1 MKKFILIA
9 SSLLL
14 IQPFCCAELS
24 DAEMTTPE
32 YLINSGYST
41 EMAEMVNYQK
51 SMSLGEEFNSI
62 KPVQRSKRNKFTRF
76 WRRCLEYID
85 PALDDDSFY
94 GHDIITEPQIKDF

>member
-1 MKKFILIA
+1 MRKFILIA
-9 SSLLL
+9 SLLL
-14 IQPFCCAELS
+14 ITQQYGCAEVLNS
-24 DAEMTTPE
+24 EVTTPE

-62 KPVQRSKRNKFTRF
+62 KPVQYSKRNKFCRF

-85 PALDDDSFY
+85 PALDDDKFY
-94 GHDIITEPQIKDF
+94 YHDIITEPKVTDF